1 MLAMLAYYMATTAL
15 AVLTYYSYYC
25 AYHAHRARSAC
36 LQVTNPPSSGSL
48 HYRYI
53 TVTLPLHYRYIYRF
67 VTAALPLHLP
77 LQHGFELDDSN
88 SLKLTASLDRC
99 VKPEEPYFNKLAQ
112 RAQSDPALAVPQPGP
127 CGSSAR
133 A

>member
-53 TVTLPLHYRYIYRF
+53 TVTLPLRYRYMTVTLQVTNPPYSGSHPLRLLRF
-67 VTAALPLHLP
+67 
-77 LQHGFELDDSN
+77 
-88 SLKLTASLDRC
+88 
-99 VKPEEPYFNKLAQ
+99 LAQ
-112 RAQSDPALAVPQPGP
+112 NGKP
-127 CGSSAR
+127 
-133 A
+133 